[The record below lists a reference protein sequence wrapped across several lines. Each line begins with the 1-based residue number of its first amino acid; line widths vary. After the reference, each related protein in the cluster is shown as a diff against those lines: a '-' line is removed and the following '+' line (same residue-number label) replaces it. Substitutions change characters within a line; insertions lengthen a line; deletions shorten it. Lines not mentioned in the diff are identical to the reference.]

1 MTQAI
6 AIEKLTLQTLKQ
18 QFNLQRSA
26 EPSFFSEWQASL
38 PALND
43 FEKERIAHIQAIYTN
58 FEERSALENTVSL
71 TVVSPLLD
79 TAGLFLPPFYLE
91 SEKSVEIFA
100 SDQETVLRGRL
111 DVVVIKDLIWVLTI
125 ESKRAGFSLIVGIP
139 QVLAYMLAAPTAQ
152 KILYGM
158 VTNGRNF
165 VFIKLD
171 RQGTPCYA
179 QSQEFII
186 SRADDLAQTL
196 QIIKQLAAIAA
207 KTPS

>member
-1 MTQAI
+1 VTQAI
-6 AIEKLTLQTLKQ
+6 AIEKLTLQSLKQ
-18 QFNLQRSA
+18 QFNLQRSDEA
-26 EPSFFSEWQASL
+26 DFFLEWQAPL
-38 PALND
+38 PTLSD

-139 QVLAYMLAAPTAQ
+139 QVIAYMLAAPTAQ

-171 RQGTPCYA
+171 RQGTPRYA

-186 SRADDLAQTL
+186 SRDDDLAQTL
-196 QIIKQLAAIAA
+196 KIIKQLAAITA
-207 KTPS
+207 KTS

>member
-1 MTQAI
+1 VTQAI
-6 AIEKLTLQTLKQ
+6 AIEKLTLQSLKQ
-18 QFNLQRSA
+18 QFNLQRSDEA
-26 EPSFFSEWQASL
+26 DFFLEWQAPL
-38 PALND
+38 PTLSD

-139 QVLAYMLAAPTAQ
+139 QVIAYMLAAPTAQ

-171 RQGTPCYA
+171 RQGTPRYA

-186 SRADDLAQTL
+186 SRDDDLAQTL
-196 QIIKQLAAIAA
+196 KIIKQLAAIAA
-207 KTPS
+207 KTS

>member
-1 MTQAI
+1 VTQAI